1 MFENLIRRAETVVE
15 ALPYLKQFYG
25 KIIVVKYGGNA
36 MIDKKL
42 KAKVIED
49 LVLLRFVGMKPILVH
64 GGGPDISSELKKNRI
79 EVKFVEG
86 LRVTDAE
93 TMKVVEKVLTRIN
106 SKIVAIINKEGG
118 KARGLSGK
126 KGKVLKAKKRVFVRE
141 GQKIDLG
148 FVGDVTSVDVKLLKE
163 LVAAGKIPII
173 SSIGVDGR
181 GNTYN
186 INADSAAAEVAGA
199 LTATKLILLTNIRG
213 VLDKNG
219 NLISVINAQ
228 KTRRYIKKGI
238 ISGGMIPKVRCGLSA
253 IKDGV
258 EKVHIIDGRVPHAI
272 LLEMFTD
279 IGIGTMVER

>member
-15 ALPYLKQFYG
+15 ALPYLKKFYG

-64 GGGPDISSELKKNRI
+64 GGGPDISSELKKRKI
-79 EVKFVEG
+79 DVKFVEG

-93 TMKVVEKVLTRIN
+93 TMKVVEKVLTRLN

-126 KGKVLKAKKRVFVRE
+126 KGKVLRAKKRIFVRE
-141 GQKIDLG
+141 GKKIDLG
-148 FVGDVTSVDVKLLKE
+148 FVGDVTSVVAKLLKE
-163 LVAAGKIPII
+163 LLSAGKIPII
-173 SSIGVDGR
+173 SSIGVDNK
-181 GNTYN
+181 GNIFN

-199 LTATKLILLTNIRG
+199 LSATKLILLTNIRG
-213 VLDKNG
+213 VMDKNG
-219 NLISVINAQ
+219 TLISAINAQ

-258 EKVHIIDGRVPHAI
+258 DTVHIIDGRIPHAI